1 MNALLKF
8 SILCFSFLS
17 LIIAAEEDINST
29 SITSLNYDN
38 DWDISGYVKIFAD
51 IPNDNKKSK
60 VEFDDLSIY
69 VSGNINQWFNPFVE
83 AEYFGTQLYSSQ
95 KGEKFKKG
103 KFIFERLYNDFNL
116 NTSDRIRVGK
126 FLAPVGYWNLIHA
139 APLVWTV
146 NRPLTS
152 TYSYSNYI
160 SGLEYGHV
168 LNPIQGSRVDFYA
181 QLGNEFNPKPLS
193 DHPRRYS
200 KIIGASWTLSDHLD
214 TRSSIDMQY
223 AKVKTTNNNRLT
235 FSFQKIWYLQ
245 TWDIDTQIIYT
256 KITNTSNGEILED
269 TISNELMSNEEIQ
282 RENGWDGGGYIQ
294 TRYRYS
300 SKWNFYGR
308 GEYFH
313 LAIDKQ
319 SGQSF
324 ILGARY
330 RMGKWGNINA
340 EYKYG
345 NGAKHITNNGFSIS
359 YNAMFR

>member
-1 MNALLKF
+1 MNALLKL
-8 SILCFSFLS
+8 SILCLSFLP
-17 LIIAAEEDINST
+17 IIASAEEENINLNT
-29 SITSLNYDN
+29 SFNYEN
-38 DWDISGYVKIFAD
+38 NWDVSGYVKLFAD
-51 IPNDNKKSK
+51 IPTDGNKSK
-60 VEFDDLSIY
+60 IELDDLSVY
-69 VSGNINQWFNPFVE
+69 FSGNINQWFNPFVE
-83 AEYFGTQLYSSQ
+83 AEYFGTRLWSSQ
-95 KGEKFKKG
+95 KSEKFKKG
-103 KFIFERLYNDFNL
+103 KFIFERLYNDFNI
-116 NTSDRIRVGK
+116 NTLDRIRVGK

-160 SGLEYGHV
+160 SGFEYGHL

-214 TRSSIDMQY
+214 TRSSFDVQY
-223 AKVKTTNNNRLT
+223 AKVKTTKNNRLT

-245 TWDIDTQIIYT
+245 TWDVDTQIIYT
-256 KITNTSNGEILED
+256 KITNSTNVENLENM
-269 TISNELMSNEEIQ
+269 IGNEVLSNEEIQ
-282 RENGWDGGGYIQ
+282 IENGWDGGGYIQ
-294 TRYRYS
+294 ARYRYS

-313 LAIDKQ
+313 LAIEKQ
-319 SGQSF
+319 SGESF
-324 ILGARY
+324 VLGTRY
-330 RMGKWGNINA
+330 RIGKWGNINV
-340 EYKYG
+340 EFKQG
-345 NGAKHITNNGFSIS
+345 SGAKHITNNGFSLS